1 MSNPMPALDEQQPLD
16 FHTSLGVV
24 AQLLS
29 LQRQHPF
36 SIGLYYQLMRTAM
49 ENQRCFIALNSERQP
64 IGAVFWIQC
73 DDELVQ
79 ELQCEGWG
87 SESDLMALM
96 DKHNRQGEQYL
107 LLHINSP
114 FGQQLELIN
123 AWQQYVKNAA
133 QPCWALADQGNASLR
148 KLC

>member
-29 LQRQHPF
+29 LQPQHPF
-36 SIGLYYQLMRTAM
+36 SIELYYKLVRTAM
-49 ENQRCFIALNSERQP
+49 ENQRCFIALNPERQP
-64 IGAVFWIQC
+64 IGAVIWIQC

-87 SESDLMALM
+87 SENDLLTLM
-96 DKHNRQGEQYL
+96 NKHKSQGKQYL
-107 LLHINSP
+107 LIHINSP
-114 FGQQLELIN
+114 FGQQLEVIN
-123 AWQQYVKNAA
+123 AWQQYVQNVA
-133 QPCWALADQGNASLR
+133 QPCWALADKGNASLR